1 MRRPGRAPG
10 AGRSAPEAASAL
22 DAIDRKIL
30 QALSVDGALTAGRL
44 GERIGLSPS
53 AAHRR
58 VKMLEA
64 AGLIAGYR
72 ARLSRQARGDPT
84 IVFVSVTLK
93 DQAQETLARFE
104 EALRR
109 CPDIAEAH
117 LMSGE
122 SDYLLKVPVRA
133 DDTFERVHQH
143 TLARLPGVQRLI
155 SHFSIRAVV
164 DAD

>member
-1 MRRPGRAPG
+1 MD
-10 AGRSAPEAASAL
+10 AL
-22 DAIDRKIL
+22 IDGLDRKIL
-30 QALSVDGALTAGRL
+30 DVLARDSDVTAAQL
-44 GERIGLSPS
+44 GERIGLSAS

-58 VKMLEA
+58 VKLLEE

-72 ARLSRQARGDPT
+72 AKLSRAARGEPT

-104 EALRR
+104 DAIRR
-109 CPDIAEAH
+109 AADVAEGH

-133 DDTFERVHQH
+133 DDSFERVHRDV
-143 TLARLPGVQRLI
+143 LARLPGVQRLV
-155 SHFSIRAVV
+155 SQFSIRTVV

>member
-1 MRRPGRAPG
+1 MIDR
-10 AGRSAPEAASAL
+10 
-22 DAIDRKIL
+22 IDRKIL
-30 QALSVDGALTAGRL
+30 DALAADSDVTAARL
-44 GERIGLSPS
+44 GERVGLSAS

-58 VKMLEA
+58 VKLLEA

-72 ARLSRQARGDPT
+72 AKLSRAARGEPT

-104 EALRR
+104 DALRR
-109 CPDIAEAH
+109 APDVVEAH
-117 LMSGE
+117 LMSGD

-133 DDTFERVHQH
+133 DDSFERVHRDV
-143 TLARLPGVQRLI
+143 LARLPGVQRLV
-155 SHFSIRAVV
+155 SQFSIRTVV